1 MKDAQLLVGIVNSN
15 LPVFMLILYRMS
27 RFNVRAIGAAP
38 PPPAPYVPVGK
49 SPSAYRVMTGGTVSE
64 PTPVVSTTKDEPKKK
79 GRPKKEDLR
88 KEALMNSAEHVRTLM
103 SGKHTKAKVMEYFEG
118 RIAFLNAE
126 KA

>member
-1 MKDAQLLVGIVNSN
+1 
-15 LPVFMLILYRMS
+15 MS
-27 RFNVRAIGAAP
+27 KFNVRVIGATP
-38 PPPAPYVPVGK
+38 PPPAPYTPVGK
-49 SPSAYRVMTGGTVSE
+49 APSAYRVMMGGTISE
-64 PTPVVSTTKDEPKKK
+64 PSPVVSTTKEEPKRK

-118 RIAFLNAE
+118 RIAMLNTE